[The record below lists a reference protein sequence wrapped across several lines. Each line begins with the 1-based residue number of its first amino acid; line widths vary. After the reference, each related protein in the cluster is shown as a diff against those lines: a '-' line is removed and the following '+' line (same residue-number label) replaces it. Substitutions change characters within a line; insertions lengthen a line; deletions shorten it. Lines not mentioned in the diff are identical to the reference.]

1 MRGSFLSN
9 GVSYRWYH
17 LKSTAR
23 PSPTCPTMVDLIPCS
38 ARSLFVSY
46 TSCGSLDTGTL
57 AHSQQCTGT
66 CYGAETNQTSVVQH
80 RSPGSSCNDE
90 NSAIFRFS
98 HISFACS
105 SVEANSNRLLA
116 YFFTILSIA
125 SAAFKITSGVPCIF
139 KNRESCVG
147 YGFCVVPAL
156 LIAFITVVPLQP
168 KEKGKLICTHCY
180 HPIIRHILDR
190 R

>member
-1 MRGSFLSN
+1 
-9 GVSYRWYH
+9 
-17 LKSTAR
+17 
-23 PSPTCPTMVDLIPCS
+23 MVDLIPCS
-38 ARSLFVSY
+38 ARSFFDSC

-57 AHSQQCTGT
+57 AYSQYCSSTRKDTG
-66 CYGAETNQTSVVQH
+66 TNQTSVVQH

-90 NSAIFRFS
+90 KSAIFLFS
-98 HISFACS
+98 HISLACS

-116 YFFTILSIA
+116 CFFTIFSIV
-125 SAAFKITSGVPCIF
+125 SAAFEITSGVPCIF

-156 LIAFITVVPLQP
+156 LIAFITGVLQP
-168 KEKGKLICTHCY
+168 SGKEKLACTHCY
-180 HPIIRHILDR
+180 HPIIPRTLDR